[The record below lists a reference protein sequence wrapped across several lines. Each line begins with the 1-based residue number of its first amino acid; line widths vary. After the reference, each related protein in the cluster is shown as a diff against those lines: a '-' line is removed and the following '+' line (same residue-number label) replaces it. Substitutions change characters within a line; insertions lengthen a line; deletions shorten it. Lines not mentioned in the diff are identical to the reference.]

1 MSYER
6 NNIRKMMG
14 YSSGEQPGSADSI
27 KLNTN
32 ENPYPPSPQVLKAG
46 TKFQYNNLRLYP
58 DGNADGLRDAI
69 SQFHSLS
76 PTNVLATRGGDEL
89 LRLLIHYVCRPWRK
103 DRNDLPNVLFI
114 PSASRNTRLSNRISR
129 TKL

>member
-1 MSYER
+1 
-6 NNIRKMMG
+6 MMG

-32 ENPYPPSPQVLKAG
+32 ENPYPPSPKVLKAG

-58 DGNADGLRDAI
+58 DGNADGLRRAI
-69 SQFHSLS
+69 SQLHSVS

-89 LRLLIHYVCRPWRK
+89 LRLLVTTFVDPGEKIGMTYPTYS
-103 DRNDLPNVLFI
+103 LYPVLAEI
-114 PSASRNTRLSNRISR
+114 
-129 TKL
+129 